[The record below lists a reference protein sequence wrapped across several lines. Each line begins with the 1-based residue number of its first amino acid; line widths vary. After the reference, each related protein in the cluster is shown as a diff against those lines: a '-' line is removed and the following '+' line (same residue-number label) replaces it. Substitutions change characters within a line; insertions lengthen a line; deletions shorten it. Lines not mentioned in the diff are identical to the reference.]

1 MEPVEQFK
9 VLGIALVL
17 GLLVGLQREVS
28 QNRPAGFRTFPLITV
43 FGALCSLL
51 GLQFGPWIPAL
62 GFAGILT
69 LIVLVNV
76 IAMRS
81 NNADTGVTSEVAVLL
96 MYAVGA
102 YLPVGPPEVAVVIG
116 GAVAILLHLK
126 PELHSLASR
135 LERTDLKAIMQFVL
149 VSFVILPLVPNRAF
163 GPFNVLNPFVA
174 WLMVVLIVGISLTA
188 YLTYKLLGSRAGIL
202 AGGILGGF
210 VSSTA
215 TTVSYARVARAAGD
229 ALAAAGL
236 VIVLASTIASVRVLV
251 LIAFVD
257 SLLFKT
263 LALPIAVM
271 FLFPAVFCV
280 LEWRRV
286 RSSSIAGPSQRNP
299 TELRTAFMFAL
310 AYSVVLLVVSAAKDY
325 AGQGGLYAV
334 SAITGLTDL
343 DAISLSM
350 AQLAASGR
358 LGERVA
364 AELIIVAVISNTL
377 VKAALAGVLGGRA
390 LGRRILLPLLIP
402 VLVGFAALL
411 FLL

>member
-28 QNRPAGFRTFPLITV
+28 QRRPAGFRTFPLITV
-43 FGALCSLL
+43 FGTLCSLL
-51 GLQFGPWIPAL
+51 GMKFGPWIPAL
-62 GFAGILT
+62 GFAGILV
-69 LIVLVNV
+69 LVVLVNV
-76 IAMRS
+76 IALRS
-81 NNADTGVTSEVAVLL
+81 NEADTGLTSEVAVLL

-102 YLPVGPPEVAVVIG
+102 YLPVGAPEVAVVIG
-116 GAVAILLHLK
+116 GVAAILLHLK
-126 PELHSLASR
+126 PEMHSLASR

-149 VSFVILPLVPNRAF
+149 VSFVILPLVPNQTF
-163 GPFNVLNPFVA
+163 GPFDVLNPFVA

-215 TTVSYARVARAAGD
+215 TTVSYSRAARTAGD
-229 ALAAAGL
+229 VVAAAGL
-236 VIVLASTIASVRVLV
+236 VIVIASTIASVRVLV

-263 LALPIAVM
+263 LALPIALM
-271 FLFPAVFCV
+271 FMFPAVFC
-280 LEWRRV
+280 LFEWRRV
-286 RSSSIAGPSQRNP
+286 RNSSIAGPSQRNP
-299 TELRTAFMFAL
+299 TELRTAFMFA
-310 AYSVVLLVVSAAKDY
+310 AVYSVVLVVVAAAKDY

-343 DAISLSM
+343 DAISLST

-358 LGERVA
+358 LDGRIA
-364 AELIIVAVISNTL
+364 AELIVVAVISNTL
-377 VKAALAGVLGGRA
+377 VKAVLATVLGGRV
-390 LGRRILLPLLIP
+390 LGRRILLPLLVP
-402 VLVGFAALL
+402 VLAGLAALL

>member
-343 DAISLSM
+343 DAISLST

>member
-28 QNRPAGFRTFPLITV
+28 QRRPAGFRTFPLITV
-43 FGALCSLL
+43 LGALCSLL
-51 GLQFGPWIPAL
+51 GLKYGPWIPAL
-62 GFAGILT
+62 GFAGILL

-76 IAMRS
+76 IDLQR
-81 NNADTGVTSEVAVLL
+81 NAAEQGLTSEVAVLL

-102 YLPVGPPEVAVVIG
+102 YLPVGAPEVAVVIG
-116 GAVAILLHLK
+116 GVVAILLHLK
-126 PELHSLASR
+126 PEMHSLASR
-135 LERTDLKAIMQFVL
+135 LERTELKAIMQFVL
-149 VSFVILPLVPNRAF
+149 VSFVILPLVPNRTF
-163 GPFNVLNPFVA
+163 GPFNVFNPFVA

-188 YLTYKLLGSRAGIL
+188 YLTYKLLGSRAGIM

-215 TTVSYARVARAAGD
+215 TTVSYAKAARGATNAVG
-229 ALAAAGL
+229 AAAL
-236 VIVLASTIASVRVLV
+236 VITLASTIASVRVLV
-251 LIAFVD
+251 LVSVVD
-257 SLLFKT
+257 SVLFKT
-263 LALPIAVM
+263 LALPVVAM
-271 FLFPAVFCV
+271 FIFPALLC
-280 LEWRRV
+280 LYQWRRL
-286 RSSSIAGPSQRNP
+286 RNSTIAGPSQRNP
-299 TELRTAFMFAL
+299 TELRTAFLFAL
-310 AYSVVLLVVSAAKDY
+310 AYAVILVLVAAAKEY

-343 DAISLSM
+343 DAISLST

-364 AELIIVAVISNTL
+364 AELIIVAVIANTT
-377 VKAALAGVLGGRA
+377 VKGLLAGVLGGRDL
-390 LGRRILLPLLIP
+390 LGRILAAF
-402 VLVGFAALL
+402 LVPILAGFAVVL